1 MQEYLCAR
9 IKLHTCIDSV
19 NTKTQC
25 KRVKRVLNIY
35 YMTECLNL
43 TIVRVT
49 NSGKETNVE
58 VLHRQL
64 TRERALRTHQTLQ
77 DSPQSVRLSRS
88 RVV

>member
-1 MQEYLCAR
+1 MQEYMCAR
-9 IKLHTCIDSV
+9 IKLHTCIDPV

-25 KRVKRVLNIY
+25 KSVKRVLNIY

-43 TIVRVT
+43 TIVRVA

-64 TRERALRTHQTLQ
+64 IGERAPRTHQTPQ
-77 DSPQSVRLSRS
+77 DSPQSVRLTSS
-88 RVV
+88 QVV